1 MKKLIYIF
9 IFALTVVLVNSC
21 KKENAGDCFKSSGKA
36 QISDR
41 ALSAFYKIRVEDRID
56 VFITQSPVYSVK
68 VEAGKNL
75 LSNIKTEVKD
85 STLYISNIN
94 KCNFIRHPKNS
105 IVKVFV
111 TLPYLKRLR
120 NGGVGVVTFE
130 NQFTQ
135 DSMYVSIANSGDIH
149 LDINLKYLHT
159 STHGNGDI
167 YAKGFV
173 DYGNHYTNGTNY
185 LRFQDLIIKNRIDLN
200 SYTIGHCYINAPTN
214 PTGGLMKLEIWEA
227 GNIYYKGEP
236 DSLNLTRKG
245 RGELIRE

>member
-1 MKKLIYIF
+1 MRVLIYIVMV
-9 IFALTVVLVNSC
+9 ITAGLLTSC
-21 KKENAGDCFKSSGKA
+21 SKDNAGDCFKSSGKA
-36 QISDR
+36 HTETRDLKYFKSIN
-41 ALSAFYKIRVEDRID
+41 IEDKID
-56 VFITQSPVYSVK
+56 VFITQGSFWEVK

-75 LSNIKTEVKD
+75 LKNIKTEVND
-85 STLYISNIN
+85 STLTIKNIN

-105 IVKVFV
+105 IVKVLI
-111 TLPYLKRLR
+111 TIPYLRVLK
-120 NGGVGVVTFE
+120 NSGVGTVSLE
-130 NQFTQ
+130 NEFLQ
-135 DSMYVSIANSGDIH
+135 DSMNVSLAGSGEIH
-149 LDINLKYLHT
+149 LNVNLKYLHT

-185 LRFQDLIIKNRIDLN
+185 LWFKDLIIKNRIDLN

-214 PTGGLMKLEIWEA
+214 LTGGLMKLEIWES

-245 RGELIRE
+245 KGELIKE

>member
-1 MKKLIYIF
+1 VKKLIYIF
-9 IFALTVVLVNSC
+9 VFALTFVLVNSC

-36 QISDR
+36 QTSDR
-41 ALSAFYKIRVEDRID
+41 ALSAFNKIRVEDRID
-56 VFITQSPVYSVK
+56 VFITQSPNYSVK

-85 STLYISNIN
+85 STLYIRNIN

-111 TLPYLKRLR
+111 SLPYLKYLR
-120 NGGVGVVTFE
+120 NGGVGTVYLE
-130 NQFTQ
+130 NEFTQ
-135 DSMYVSIANSGDIH
+135 DSMYVSVANSGEVH
-149 LDINLKYLHT
+149 LNVNLIYLHT

-185 LRFQDLIIKNRIDLN
+185 LRFQDLIIQNRIDLN
-200 SYTIGHCYINAPTN
+200 SYSIGHCYINAPTN
-214 PTGGLMKLEIWEA
+214 PIGGLMKLEIWEA